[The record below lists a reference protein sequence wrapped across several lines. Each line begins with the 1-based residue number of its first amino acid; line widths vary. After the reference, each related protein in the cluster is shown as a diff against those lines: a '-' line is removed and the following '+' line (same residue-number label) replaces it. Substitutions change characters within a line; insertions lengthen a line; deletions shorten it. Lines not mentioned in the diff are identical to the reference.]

1 VSLRLYVECHY
12 AECRYAKC
20 PYAECRH
27 TECLYAECR
36 CAECRG
42 ALVNIALA
50 LHKSILCITAFH
62 LKARIY
68 LSDLIVQFWQF
79 KIGIFL
85 L

>member
-1 VSLRLYVECHY
+1 MLNVVMLNVFMLSVIMLNV
-12 AECRYAKC
+12 
-20 PYAECRH
+20 YAECRH

-68 LSDLIVQFWQF
+68 LSDLIVQFWQ
-79 KIGIFL
+79 L
-85 L
+85 